1 MKFIN
6 AVVIG
11 TLDETGWTR
20 PDQQGVPG
28 QLEHLGRVIA

>member
-11 TLDETGWTR
+11 TLDETVDTGLTNKEF
-20 PDQQGVPG
+20 PDNWSIWG
-28 QLEHLGRVIA
+28 E